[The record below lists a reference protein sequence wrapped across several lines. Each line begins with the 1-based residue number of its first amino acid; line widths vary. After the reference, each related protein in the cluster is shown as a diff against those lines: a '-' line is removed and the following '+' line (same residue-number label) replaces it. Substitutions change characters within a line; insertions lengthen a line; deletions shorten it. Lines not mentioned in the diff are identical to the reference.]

1 MSSLRTQQR
10 KLFRRF
16 RADPK
21 LWIERTL
28 KIIDKSGK
36 EVPFKLNQIQ
46 SRYFDILKELYWKPY
61 TLANGKQVYRFQGIR
76 EVNLK
81 ARQFGLSSLICAI
94 LLHDTIFFPGTRT
107 WLFCQDDDAS
117 KTMLDER
124 VRFYF
129 NSIDRND
136 PLIVL
141 PEAEKDN
148 TKELNFSSIA
158 SRFSCRSPGQS
169 KSVSRK
175 KGRSITIRNALLSEL
190 AEWPYAGEL
199 IQGLEPALNDPT
211 TNIFIE
217 SSPKLKGDYF
227 HRFYRLGKEGGGGWK
242 SRFWPW
248 FLHDEYKLPIYTEQ
262 ERQALQDSLTED
274 ERKLIEHV
282 RLEWMEDLTL
292 EQIKWRRKT
301 QSSPTLAAKG
311 PNAFKQE
318 YPEND
323 ADCFESEG
331 TIIFRDDE
339 LELKT
344 ITCQKREAIPG
355 HIHVIGVDPA
365 DGAGGDFA
373 CVTVV
378 DAITREQIFLWK
390 NNRVSSTD
398 IHLEAYEIWKR
409 YPGVVGIESN
419 GVGRATIAK
428 ARSESV
434 EVTNENGE
442 KLPLWKDWDEFVHC
456 GHGTYDGLP
465 TLSEKSTTIYLMRS
479 AIRDAVQ
486 YYTNPDNDHSKA
498 IGLRIGSQEILDE
511 FDFFQHLGGGKMGA
525 PSPEHD
531 DGIMSLTLCFRLL
544 EEIFDYDKIFKRRFA
559 QNVNA

>member
-1 MSSLRTQQR
+1 MASTLRSQQR

-36 EVPFKLNQIQ
+36 EVPFKLNAIQ
-46 SRYFDILKELYWKPY
+46 SRYFDMLKELYWKPY
-61 TLANGKQVYRFQGIR
+61 TLANGRQVYRFQGIR

-94 LLHDTIFFPGTRT
+94 LLHDTIFFHGTRT

-117 KTMLDER
+117 KTMLEER

-129 NSIDRND
+129 NSIDRDD

-141 PEAEKDN
+141 PEADKDN
-148 TKELNFSSIA
+148 TKELNFRSIA

-169 KSVSRK
+169 KSISRK

-190 AEWPYAGEL
+190 AEWPYADEL
-199 IQGLEPALNDPT
+199 IQGLEPSLNDPT

-227 HRFYRLGKEGGGGWK
+227 HRFYRLGKEGGGGWH

-248 FLHDEYKLPIYTEQ
+248 FLHDEYKETIYSED
-262 ERQALQDSLTED
+262 ERQQLADSLTED
-274 ERKLIEHV
+274 ERRLIELV
-282 RLEWMEDLTL
+282 KLEWMQDLTL

-311 PNAFKQE
+311 PHAFKQE

-323 ADCFESEG
+323 SDCFESQG
-331 TIIFRDDE
+331 SLIFADE
-339 LELKT
+339 DCDMRVLT
-344 ITCQKREAIPG
+344 TQVREAIPG
-355 HIHVIGVDPA
+355 HIHAIGVDVA
-365 DGAGGDFA
+365 DGAGKDYS
-373 CVTVV
+373 VITVV
-378 DAITREQIFLWK
+378 DAITREQIYQWRD
-390 NNRVSSTD
+390 NRVSSTD
-398 IHLEAYEIWKR
+398 LHLKAYDIWKQ
-409 YPGVVGIESN
+409 YPGVVAIESN

-428 ARSESV
+428 ARSEAM
-434 EVTNENGE
+434 EVTNEHGE
-442 KLPLWKDWDEFVHC
+442 KLPLWKDWDQFVHC
-456 GHGTYDGLP
+456 GHSTYDGLP
-465 TLSEKSTTIYLMRS
+465 TLSEKSTTIYLLRS
-479 AIRDAVQ
+479 AIREAVQ
-486 YYTNPDNDHSKA
+486 YYGDPENNHEQA
-498 IGLRIGSQEILDE
+498 VGLRLSSQWIIDE
-511 FDFFQHLGGGKMGA
+511 FEFFQNLGGGKMGA

-531 DGIMSLTLCFRLL
+531 DCIMSLSLCFRLL
-544 EEIFDYDKIFKRRFA
+544 EEIFDYLKIFNRRFA
-559 QNVNA
+559 HVTA